1 MQLSKSNNILSKLFL
16 CLTLSLC
23 PVTVTIERKDDSFWV
38 QNDQPR
44 LLRIPKAPYF
54 IPGKMTIFTDGE
66 ITAQRY
72 GKSSRFNSEQFEY
85 RLDKANDRVVIDP
98 AE

>member
-1 MQLSKSNNILSKLFL
+1 MNLYQGQGWELISEGA
-16 CLTLSLC
+16 
-23 PVTVTIERKDDSFWV
+23 PATVTIERKDNSFWI
-38 QNDQPR
+38 QNDQPL
-44 LLRIPKAPYF
+44 LLRIPKGPDF